1 MTAIGCTLGKIADNL
16 YGKEYVDA
24 LHACRDSI
32 NAIEVD
38 RLRVKPVIKIT
49 GEFWAQTTEGDGN
62 FNMFAFLEKEGAQVL
77 VEPIATW
84 IAYMMYVAKEGAK
97 ARADAE
103 APYRDPKWYEV
114 KKHMA
119 NRAEDFQKDRRTSAP
134 AAPCGTISITAPSS
148 TWATPRIT

>member
-1 MTAIGCTLGKIADNL
+1 M
-16 YGKEYVDA
+16 DA

-84 IAYMMYVAKEGAK
+84 IAYMMY
-97 ARADAE
+97 
-103 APYRDPKWYEV
+103 
-114 KKHMA
+114 
-119 NRAEDFQKDRRTSAP
+119 RRQRGRQSAS
-134 AAPCGTISITAPSS
+134 GRRSS
-148 TWATPRIT
+148 LS